1 MLTYVAAFI
10 SPLLP
15 PSCRFLPTCSVY
27 SMQAIREY
35 GPAKGA
41 VLTAWRLVRCNPIHW
56 SNGGRFVPSCLLV
69 ALVSSKVPKERIHL
83 VDNSGL
89 FFLCNTHC
97 PLDIPSTIPC
107 MVHTCACTNRRC
119 KQCKHTLHSCRHDKY
134 THVDVHIQTKFAPK
148 YEILTSSG

>member
-1 MLTYVAAFI
+1 MLTYAAAFI

-56 SNGGRFVPSCLLV
+56 SNGGRFMPSCLLV
-69 ALVSSKVPKERIHL
+69 AFVSS
-83 VDNSGL
+83 SGL
-89 FFLCNTHC
+89 LFLCNTHC

-107 MVHTCACTNRRC
+107 MVHTCARTNQRC
-119 KQCKHTLHSCRHDKY
+119 NHCKHTLHSCRHDKY